1 MVARRRLQRGKEI
14 LTCVVDKAIWNPN
27 GRLYDVIPSRR
38 RGWSQSAVDPR
49 SAAQASESSARVRL
63 SQLFQTGLAEVA

>member
-1 MVARRRLQRGKEI
+1 MLMVARRRLQRGKEI

-38 RGWSQSAVDPR
+38 PWLVSVGR
-49 SAAQASESSARVRL
+49 
-63 SQLFQTGLAEVA
+63 